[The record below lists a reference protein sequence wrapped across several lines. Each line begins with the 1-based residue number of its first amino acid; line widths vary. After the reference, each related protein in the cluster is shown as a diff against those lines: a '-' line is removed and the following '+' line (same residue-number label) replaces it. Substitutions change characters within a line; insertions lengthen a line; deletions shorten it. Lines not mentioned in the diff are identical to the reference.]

1 MIAHAEL
8 AGDQEFVRR
17 VTGEAR
23 SVARLSS
30 PNVVAVYDQGSDG
43 DVLYLVM
50 EYIPGR
56 TPRELLRERGRLG
69 PREALDIINGVLTGL
84 AAAHQAVIV
93 HCDVQ
98 PENVLLGPGDRVKV
112 ADFGLARAASRAS
125 HPTTGR

>member
-56 TPRELLRERGRLG
+56 TLRELLRERGRLG
-69 PREALDIINGVLTGL
+69 PREALDIITPLLTRL
-84 AAAHQAVIV
+84 APPPPPATV
-93 HCDVQ
+93 HRH
-98 PENVLLGPGDRVKV
+98 L
-112 ADFGLARAASRAS
+112 
-125 HPTTGR
+125 HPQHA